1 MPKLTQLPGRL
12 ATAVIDFGKG
22 MKTTLTSMF
31 EPTVTVQYPEE
42 KRPVSARFKG
52 RHILR
57 RYENGLER
65 CIGCSLCAA
74 ACPADAI
81 FVEAAEN
88 TDEKRFSPGE
98 RYASTYEINMLRCIY
113 CGYCEDACP
122 TEAIVLGHNYELS
135 FVERND
141 SIYTKEM
148 LLEPASSSK
157 AAAGIKPRPTP
168 QKVEPGSF
176 DRSIPDM
183 ENPKD

>member
-1 MPKLTQLPGRL
+1 MSVLDPAWELVRGL
-12 ATAVIDFGKG
+12 F
-22 MKTTLTSMF
+22 TTLKNMV
-31 EPTVTVQYPEE
+31 EKPVTYQYPEE
-42 KRPVSARFKG
+42 KREVRPRFRG

-88 TDEKRFSPGE
+88 TDERRFSPGE

-122 TEAIVLGHNYELS
+122 TEAIVLGDNYELS
-135 FVERND
+135 FFDRR
-141 SIYTKEM
+141 SAIYDKDM
-148 LLEPASSSK
+148 LLEPVPSSEML
-157 AAAGIKPRPTP
+157 TP
-168 QKVEPGSF
+168 QKVEPGKYNR
-176 DRSIPDM
+176 RSVPEMQD
-183 ENPKD
+183 PKD

>member
-1 MPKLTQLPGRL
+1 MSVLDPAWELVRGL
-12 ATAVIDFGKG
+12 F
-22 MKTTLTSMF
+22 TTLKNMV
-31 EPTVTVQYPEE
+31 EKPVTYQYPEE
-42 KRPVSARFKG
+42 KREVRPRFRG

-88 TDEKRFSPGE
+88 TDERRFSPGE

-122 TEAIVLGHNYELS
+122 TEAIVLGDNYELS
-135 FVERND
+135 FFDRR
-141 SIYTKEM
+141 SAIYDKEM
-148 LLEPASSSK
+148 LLEPVPSSEML
-157 AAAGIKPRPTP
+157 TP
-168 QKVEPGSF
+168 QKVEPGKYNR
-176 DRSIPDM
+176 RSVPEMQD
-183 ENPKD
+183 PKD